1 MITSVND
8 FVAVSGVGSLV
19 SVTVTVNVNEPNTV
33 GVPEMT
39 PVSTSRLNPGG
50 SDPEL
55 IDQPYDG

>member
-1 MITSVND
+1 MIISVND

-19 SVTVTVNVNEPNTV
+19 SVTVTVNVNVPNRV
-33 GVPEMT
+33 GTPEMT
-39 PVSTSRLNPGG
+39 PVSLSRLKPGG